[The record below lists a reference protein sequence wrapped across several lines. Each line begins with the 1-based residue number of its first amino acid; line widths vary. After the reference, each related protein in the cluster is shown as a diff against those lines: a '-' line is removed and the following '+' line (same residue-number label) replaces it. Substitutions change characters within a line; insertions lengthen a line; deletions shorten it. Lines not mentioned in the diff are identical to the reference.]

1 MCDEQSKSK
10 IDTECG
16 LKLFTRLQSKKRATI
31 ENLSP
36 EIIPS
41 FGPRPGE
48 IVEICGESST
58 GKTIHLMELIAQTII
73 STEFGGKGASVI
85 VIDTNSNFH
94 VPLLLPRIIE
104 KHLIHHSTLACPST
118 DTEDLQAATHNIADI
133 ALESMKKITFFKC
146 YSGLE
151 YKLTLLYCKNNL
163 TNNVSIKIYL
173 WIIVANTLVIKLH
186 EIEIILVVYA
196 LTVWHDKTTIFIACL

>member
-16 LKLFTRLQSKKRATI
+16 LKLYTRLQSKKRVTI

-48 IVEICGESST
+48 IVEIAGESGT

-73 STEFGGKGASVI
+73 PTEFGGKGASVI

-94 VPLLLPRIIE
+94 VPLLLPKIIE
-104 KHLIHHSTLACPST
+104 KHLIHHSALACPST
-118 DTEDLQAATHNIADI
+118 DTEDLQAATHNVADI

-151 YKLTLLYCKNNL
+151 YKLTLLYCKNTL
-163 TNNVSIKIYL
+163 TNNASIKTYL
-173 WIIVANTLVIKLH
+173 WTNVATTSVINLH
-186 EIEIILVVYA
+186 KIEIILFVYA
-196 LTVWHDKTTIFIACL
+196 I